1 LLAAG
6 SLGNDVITVRIP
18 LASVDDI
25 DGDVEE
31 LLLRARAESL

>member
-1 LLAAG
+1 
-6 SLGNDVITVRIP
+6 VRIP